1 MTTTQLSAPRNAL
14 ELLAMS
20 ADDLDD
26 LYRDSSIGEIPRG
39 KGVGTAV
46 LVPSQKIG
54 QLLAKL
60 TALVAWQ
67 GKVIDDDGRHLV
79 NLVTPLRLRAIRAG
93 LYRADSWLDSN
104 PCIVIDYSTTSLCA
118 RWVRDE
124 IREVGPGLFLGL
136 VYLRKRRLPV
146 RFVLDFRG
154 E

>member
-54 QLLAKL
+54 QILAKL
-60 TALVAWQ
+60 T
-67 GKVIDDDGRHLV
+67 
-79 NLVTPLRLRAIRAG
+79 T
-93 LYRADSWLDSN
+93 S
-104 PCIVIDYSTTSLCA
+104 STL
-118 RWVRDE
+118 
-124 IREVGPGLFLGL
+124 
-136 VYLRKRRLPV
+136 
-146 RFVLDFRG
+146 
-154 E
+154 

>member
-1 MTTTQLSAPRNAL
+1 VTTTQLPAARNAL
-14 ELLAMS
+14 GLLAMS

-26 LYRDSSIGEIPRG
+26 LYRGGSVGETPRG
-39 KGVGTAV
+39 FGAGTAI
-46 LVPSQKIG
+46 LVPGQKIG
-54 QLLAKL
+54 KTLAKL

-67 GKVIDDDGRHLV
+67 GKVVDDDRRQLV
-79 NLVTPLRLRAIRAG
+79 NLVTPLRLRAIRAD
-93 LYRADSWLDSN
+93 LYGADSWLDGK